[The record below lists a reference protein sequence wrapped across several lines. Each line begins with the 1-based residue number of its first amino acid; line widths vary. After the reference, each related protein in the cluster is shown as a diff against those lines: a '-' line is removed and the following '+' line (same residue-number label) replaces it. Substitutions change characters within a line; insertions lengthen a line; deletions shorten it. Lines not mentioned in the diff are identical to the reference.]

1 MVQMTKTL
9 YEKGRYC
16 DKLF

>member
-1 MVQMTKTL
+1 MTKTL